1 MKLPKLLLILLSLA
15 AAATALIQPVH
26 FWALKENAGEET
38 AADTGSSF
46 TKARLYLQGTNAAFL
61 GFPEYGVKLNGGAA
75 LLFPNGVQFAGRN
88 GVTVA
93 AWVRYDTFSS
103 AGTIFAMARKT
114 ISAEVL

>member
-1 MKLPKLLLILLSLA
+1 MKLLILLSLA

-46 TKARLYLQGTNAAFL
+46 TKARLYLGYNAAFL
-61 GFPEYGVKLNGGAA
+61 GFPEYGVKLGGGAA
-75 LLFPNGVQFAGRN
+75 LLFPNGVQFAGNN

-93 AWVRYDTFSS
+93 AWVRYDSFSS

-114 ISAEVL
+114 IFAEVL